1 MLELRCYLH
10 SKLPPYTLNTVIT
23 WGSETLFLTFFDHE
37 RLYHETSLFLH
48 KITGEIWGEILVNRN
63 INSHA
68 DFLT

>member
-1 MLELRCYLH
+1 ME
-10 SKLPPYTLNTVIT
+10 T
-23 WGSETLFLTFFDHE
+23 WGCETISLTLFDHE

-48 KITGEIWGEILVNRN
+48 KITREIWGEILVNRD